1 MSGTEGHPQ
10 RPVVLGLLGL
20 QRASLPPFPSTTSFD
35 TTISCTS
42 ITRKPQPWCRRLL
55 PALPGRP
62 SGPAFLSTGPRRGG
76 PPPPSSSPLYP
87 FPGFWAPPQGSVPKP
102 NLREPS
108 PRGPSRDPPP
118 PLPSP
123 STSSSTHRA
132 PGAPLRRRPSSYR
145 PPSGT
150 PPPACPRPQKA
161 PLPTARRL
169 RPLPRHG
176 TLFGLG
182 SPPRSGGGGGSNGG
196 GGPSRS
202 GGGEIGRAHV

>member
-1 MSGTEGHPQ
+1 MGPQ
-10 RPVVLGLLGL
+10 
-20 QRASLPPFPSTTSFD
+20 
-35 TTISCTS
+35 
-42 ITRKPQPWCRRLL
+42 
-55 PALPGRP
+55 
-62 SGPAFLSTGPRRGG
+62 RGG

-87 FPGFWAPPQGSVPKP
+87 FPGLWAPPQGFVPKQ

-108 PRGPSRDPPP
+108 PRGPSRDPP

-132 PGAPLRRRPSSYR
+132 PGAPLLRRPSSYR

-161 PLPTARRL
+161 PLPTVRCL

-182 SPPRSGGGGGSNGG
+182 SPPRSRGGDGGSNGG

-202 GGGEIGRAHV
+202 SSGGGGGSGSSAARAPPRRPPEPHAPPARPAAGLLPPKTTTNPPPLPGHDPLESTSAGPAVHSSRPL